1 MAVNGKHLLEKRRQR
16 EDACRDM
23 DNRVLDDRK
32 AQQQSLFESS
42 SALKIDHK
50 MRQERMKELRSAN
63 ERGLEIRRQQLA
75 DLYNDEMEGWRSEV
89 MARVETHEDRKARYV
104 KNLFNQSSYRS
115 PQILIILK
123 FRIYERAYA
132 LRDARENERRKTVDQ
147 KYHEQWRESC
157 DEVRTLDSRALTIHM
172 VKYYSLCRHHSAVIK
187 YQLTIDSTD
196 ISFRLC

>member
-63 ERGLEIRRQQLA
+63 EKGLEIRRQQLA
-75 DLYNDEMEGWRSEV
+75 DLYNDEMEGWRSEM
-89 MARVETHEDRKARYV
+89 MARVETHEDRKARCV
-104 KNLFNQSSYRS
+104 KDVFKWSSS
-115 PQILIILK
+115 HLSITSDII
-123 FRIYERAYA
+123 
-132 LRDARENERRKTVDQ
+132 
-147 KYHEQWRESC
+147 
-157 DEVRTLDSRALTIHM
+157 
-172 VKYYSLCRHHSAVIK
+172 YSLI
-187 YQLTIDSTD
+187 QNI
-196 ISFRLC
+196 